1 MDVRETGAL
10 QLELLPAQ
18 LAVAGA
24 RDDVSML
31 ARHNR
36 PRIGAMKTG
45 DCHKNTSCTSG
56 LREICVDQFCSVLHC
71 WGACATDARMTC

>member
-1 MDVRETGAL
+1 MRETGAS

-24 RDDVSML
+24 RNDVSML

-45 DCHKNTSCTSG
+45 DCHKNMSYTSG
-56 LREICVDQFCSVLHC
+56 LREISVD
-71 WGACATDARMTC
+71 